1 MTLPVDHIHNLDS
14 YITNEGEAFETAA
27 DSEMVTMDLWVPSE
41 FVTMHSIDPPSA
53 PKRKWAELI
62 PWILEDR
69 LLQPIEE
76 VHFVICGQNTD
87 GQLQILVASQSDIQ
101 NWQRVAKNSGVAAQ
115 SMYPDYMAL
124 PYEEGRISVGWR
136 DGSFIARFGAV
147 DGFAASP
154 DLAWTMIESLLEE
167 DQGLRLSL
175 SIPDTAIVPEHIVE
189 LADINNSELDW
200 QFSQLPSQCNLLSG
214 EHKAVSNIALLAWLP
229 ATLLGVISVLLS
241 VIYLQI
247 ASANISGE
255 ISQLENRL
263 SQGYSRLFDGRRPAP
278 KDVKIEVDSRI
289 STLFSQRNSLK
300 SEPIAGLIALNQLMK
315 GCGCQLSGLRLIDGT
330 LVMQIENGAQL
341 KKRRLNIPGYRVGIT
356 QQEGDDENAIELRLT
371 PNKKG
376 ADQ

>member
-1 MTLPVDHIHNLDS
+1 
-14 YITNEGEAFETAA
+14 
-27 DSEMVTMDLWVPSE
+27 
-41 FVTMHSIDPPSA
+41 
-53 PKRKWAELI
+53 
-62 PWILEDR
+62 
-69 LLQPIEE
+69 
-76 VHFVICGQNTD
+76 
-87 GQLQILVASQSDIQ
+87 
-101 NWQRVAKNSGVAAQ
+101 
-115 SMYPDYMAL
+115 
-124 PYEEGRISVGWR
+124 
-136 DGSFIARFGAV
+136 
-147 DGFAASP
+147 
-154 DLAWTMIESLLEE
+154 MIESLLEE

-189 LADINNSELDW
+189 LADINDSELDW

-263 SQGYSRLFDGRRPAP
+263 SQGFSRLFDGRRPAP
-278 KDVKIEVDSRI
+278 KDVKTEVDSRI

>member
-1 MTLPVDHIHNLDS
+1 
-14 YITNEGEAFETAA
+14 
-27 DSEMVTMDLWVPSE
+27 
-41 FVTMHSIDPPSA
+41 
-53 PKRKWAELI
+53 
-62 PWILEDR
+62 
-69 LLQPIEE
+69 
-76 VHFVICGQNTD
+76 
-87 GQLQILVASQSDIQ
+87 
-101 NWQRVAKNSGVAAQ
+101 
-115 SMYPDYMAL
+115 MAL

-200 QFSQLPSQCNLLSG
+200 QFSQFPSQCNLLSG

-278 KDVKIEVDSRI
+278 KDVKTEVDSRI

>member
-14 YITNEGEAFETAA
+14 YITNEGEAFESVA
-27 DSEMVTMDLWVPSE
+27 DADLVSMDLWVPSE
-41 FVTMHSIDPPSA
+41 LVAMHLIDPPSA
-53 PKRKWAELI
+53 PKRKWTELI
-62 PWILEDR
+62 PWILEDK

-76 VHFVICGQNTD
+76 VHFVVCGHSAE
-87 GQLQILVASQSDIQ
+87 GQLQILVVAEADIQ
-101 NWQRVAKNSGVAAQ
+101 NWQRIAKNSGVAPK

-124 PYEEGRISVGWR
+124 PYEDGRVSVGWR
-136 DGSFIARFGAV
+136 DGVYLVRYGVV
-147 DGFAASP
+147 DGFAAGP
-154 DLAWTMIESLLEE
+154 DMAWSMIESLLEE

-189 LADINNSELDW
+189 LADINDSELDW

-263 SQGYSRLFDGRRPAP
+263 SQGFSRLFDGRRPAP
-278 KDVKIEVDSRI
+278 KDVKTEVDSRI